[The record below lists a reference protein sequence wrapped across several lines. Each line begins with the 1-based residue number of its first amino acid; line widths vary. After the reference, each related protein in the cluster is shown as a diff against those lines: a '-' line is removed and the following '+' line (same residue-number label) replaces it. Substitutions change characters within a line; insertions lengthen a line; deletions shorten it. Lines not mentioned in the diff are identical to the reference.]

1 MFALLFLFA
10 FQKDESFTHLSC
22 LPFTLASLAKHS
34 SFYPFFCSLTTSPC
48 KKMTCTPGS
57 GSVFCKEKAARRAN
71 AAHSPVLLLFL
82 YILSMMRRMTRR
94 ATAIA
99 TISATQRVKRD
110 FGPLDFFALDIA
122 KSPCLLLCQAQVRT
136 NDCYM

>member
-48 KKMTCTPGS
+48 KKMTCTLHVQPLRFIARSLRLPKHRDGNHPAMS
-57 GSVFCKEKAARRAN
+57 GCARLSRTLIPPSSPLAHQGAAA
-71 AAHSPVLLLFL
+71 
-82 YILSMMRRMTRR
+82 Y
-94 ATAIA
+94 
-99 TISATQRVKRD
+99 
-110 FGPLDFFALDIA
+110 
-122 KSPCLLLCQAQVRT
+122 
-136 NDCYM
+136 